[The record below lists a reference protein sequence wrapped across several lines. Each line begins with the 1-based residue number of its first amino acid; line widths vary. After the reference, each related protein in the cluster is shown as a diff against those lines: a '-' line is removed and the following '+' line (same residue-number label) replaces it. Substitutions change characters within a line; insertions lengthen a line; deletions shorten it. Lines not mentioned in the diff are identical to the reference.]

1 MTQAAP
7 HPKSGRVA
15 LPSRLGSEAVTPA
28 FQGGVRVRVA
38 PEYLPD
44 HSEPDSGRWVF
55 AYRIRISNECDRE
68 LKLVSRRWEII
79 DADGDRK
86 IVKGLGVVGE
96 QPVLAPG
103 QSYDYS
109 SGCELA
115 TSWGTMEGSYVMQPT
130 TMDALAEQLEV
141 RVARFYLALAPVV
154 SKL

>member
-7 HPKSGRVA
+7 HPKSGRVSTPA
-15 LPSRLGSEAVTPA
+15 RLGSEVVTPA
-28 FQGGVRVRVA
+28 FQGGVRVRVL
-38 PEYLPD
+38 PEFLAE
-44 HSEPDSGRWVF
+44 HSDPESGRWVF

-86 IVKGLGVVGE
+86 VVQGLGVVGE

-109 SGCELA
+109 SGCEL
-115 TSWGTMEGSYVMQPT
+115 TSPWGTMEGSYSMQT
-130 TMDALAEQLEV
+130 TSGAPPERVDV
-141 RVARFYLALAPVV
+141 RVARFFLASPAKNSTL
-154 SKL
+154 